1 MASIPLNPITLRYNG
16 LFDFDG
22 MYAAIIDW
30 AKNYGYLWFERSYKH
45 KVPGPQ
51 GAELEFEWV
60 MTKNITE
67 YINYNILIIVH
78 TWDTKEVEVE
88 IDGKKKKLTQSRLY
102 IILQGTLEIDWQKR
116 FAEGGKMAKLLG
128 KWTLKVKT
136 PELEGVY
143 ADQLYYRL
151 WNLHALL
158 KKFFD
163 LQSKKHVYKGYLGEG

>member
-1 MASIPLNPITLRYNG
+1 MGTISLNPITLRYNG

-67 YINYNILIIVH
+67 YINYDILIIVH

-88 IDGKKKKLTQSRLY
+88 VDGKKKKLTQSHRRL
-102 IILQGTLEIDWQKR
+102 
-116 FAEGGKMAKLLG
+116 
-128 KWTLKVKT
+128 
-136 PELEGVY
+136 
-143 ADQLYYRL
+143 L
-151 WNLHALL
+151 W
-158 KKFFD
+158 
-163 LQSKKHVYKGYLGEG
+163 GI